1 MSKALAFG
9 KANIEKWRA
18 ARLSS
23 LQVTYEGKQFN
34 ADPLSIQHLMLY
46 VYCPVGTTVAW
57 RTADNSIV
65 TLDHLKI
72 CDLLRQISAEVAKIH
87 ARAFAAKEDLHHWE
101 SLDDII
107 QNVEALE

>member
-9 KANIEKWRA
+9 KTTIDKWRA

-23 LQVTYEGKQFN
+23 LQVSYAGKQFN

-46 VYCPVGTTVAW
+46 AYCPTGTVVAW
-57 RTADNSIV
+57 RTVDNALV
-65 TLDHLKI
+65 DLELPQI
-72 CDLLRQISAEVAKIH
+72 CDLLRTISAEVAKIH
-87 ARAFAAKEDLHHWE
+87 ATAFAAKEDLPHWE